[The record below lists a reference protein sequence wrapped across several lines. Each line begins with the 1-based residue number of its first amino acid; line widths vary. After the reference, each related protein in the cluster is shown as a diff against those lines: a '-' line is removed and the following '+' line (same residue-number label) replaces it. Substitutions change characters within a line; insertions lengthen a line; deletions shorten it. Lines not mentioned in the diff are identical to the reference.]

1 MKHSAVEMGVSAA
14 EIVARRMP
22 VIWWGMWNPTA
33 SSQREMTRMVV
44 EKQMAIVEACVAVQV
59 EMFRMM
65 LAPVTPASGDRLV
78 QAAIAPAA
86 KRVKA
91 NVRRLRR

>member
-1 MKHSAVEMGVSAA
+1 MKHSHIEMGFSAA
-14 EIVARRMP
+14 EIIARRMP
-22 VIWWGMWNPTA
+22 VMWWGMWSPTA
-33 SSQREMTRMVV
+33 SSQAEMTKMVV
-44 EKQMAIVEACVAVQV
+44 EKQMAFLEACVAVQV
-59 EMFRMM
+59 EVFRMM
-65 LAPVTPASGDRLV
+65 LAPVTPASGDRLM

>member
-1 MKHSAVEMGVSAA
+1 MKHSHVEMGFSAA

-22 VIWWGMWNPTA
+22 MIWWGMWNPTA
-33 SSQREMTRMVV
+33 SSQREMTRMVI
-44 EKQMAIVEACVAVQV
+44 EKQMAFMEACVAVQG
-59 EMFRMM
+59 EILRMM
-65 LAPVTPASGDRLV
+65 LAPVTPASGDRLM

-86 KRVKA
+86 RRVKA